1 MKLLVV
7 HPGASWATHDV
18 HVGVVEGL
26 RTLGVPLSEFRLDGR
41 IERTNG
47 FLHYLWRKQKR
58 ERPELKWPKPTPTDV
73 LYQASQGLVERALE
87 RGCTDVLIVSAMFL
101 LPDRLELARRAGLRV
116 WLLCTETP
124 YDIEQELRVAK
135 LAHGVWTHERT
146 AIDRFAAVSP
156 CVGYLPHAWRDG
168 IHNITFAPIT
178 DGPDVL
184 FCGSFFK
191 ERIEWF
197 EQIDWSGINLHLYGV
212 ADGLSKHSPIR
223 QYFKGE
229 IIPNDQLPRLAQS
242 SKIVMNLFRAT
253 TERAES
259 LNPRCYEMA
268 ASGVCMV
275 SDARA
280 ELVEKFGD
288 AVPMF
293 STPAEASTLIRDLI
307 HDPQRRERCAR
318 MAAQSVAHDTWT
330 HRAQQIIDDIRTW
343 CH

>member
-1 MKLLVV
+1 VKLLVV

-18 HVGVVEGL
+18 HMGVVEGL
-26 RTLGVPLSEFRLDGR
+26 RTLGVQLSEFRLDGR

-58 ERPELKWPKPTPTDV
+58 EQPELKWPKPTPTDV

-87 RGCTDVLIVSAMFL
+87 RGCTDILVVSAMFL

-124 YDIEQELRVAK
+124 YDIDQELRVAK

-146 AIDRFAAVSP
+146 ALDRFAAVSP
-156 CVGYLPHAWRDG
+156 RAGYLPHAWRDG
-168 IHNITFAPIT
+168 IHNGTSAQIP

-197 EQIDWSGINLHLYGV
+197 EQVDWSGINLHLYGI

-223 QYFKGE
+223 QYFKGA
-229 IIPNDQLPRLAQS
+229 IVPNDQLPRLAQS
-242 SKIVMNLFRAT
+242 SKIVMNIFRAT

-275 SDARA
+275 SDTRA

-288 AVPMF
+288 AVPTF
-293 STPAEASTLIRDLI
+293 STPTEASTLIRDLI
-307 HDPQRRERCAR
+307 HDPQRREQCAR
-318 MAAQSVAHDTWT
+318 VAAQSVAHDTWT